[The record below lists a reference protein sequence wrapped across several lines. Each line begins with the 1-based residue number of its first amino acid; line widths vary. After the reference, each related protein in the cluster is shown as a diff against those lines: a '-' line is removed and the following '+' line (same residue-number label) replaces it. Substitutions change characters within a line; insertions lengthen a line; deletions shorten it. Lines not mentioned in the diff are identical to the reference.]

1 MRRFISY
8 FNALLLGVILGM
20 IFVATVNAVPL
31 EGNLAPAGCG
41 ELGPVW
47 AFIVKAQ
54 KQILHSPP
62 PNLPQRA
69 DALRGPWYVRGARS
83 FRMTP
88 LTVIGNFRL

>member
-20 IFVATVNAVPL
+20 ILVAIADGVPL
-31 EGNLAPAGCG
+31 AGNLVPAGCREWDSG
-41 ELGPVW
+41 L
-47 AFIVKAQ
+47 AFIGKTK

-69 DALRGPWYVRGARS
+69 DALWGPWYVRGPVRS
-83 FRMTP
+83 E
-88 LTVIGNFRL
+88 

>member
-20 IFVATVNAVPL
+20 IFVAIADEVPL
-31 EGNLAPAGCG
+31 ARSERRVSIGIHCEG
-41 ELGPVW
+41 E
-47 AFIVKAQ
+47 

-69 DALRGPWYVRGARS
+69 DALWGPWYVRGPVRS
-83 FRMTP
+83 E
-88 LTVIGNFRL
+88 